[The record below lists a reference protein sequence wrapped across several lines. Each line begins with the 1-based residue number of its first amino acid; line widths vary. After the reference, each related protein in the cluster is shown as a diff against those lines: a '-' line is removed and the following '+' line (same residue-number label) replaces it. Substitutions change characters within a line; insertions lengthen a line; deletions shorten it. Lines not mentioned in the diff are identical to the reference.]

1 MMKACD
7 ILILGTGPFAQR
19 ISCDLAAT
27 ATEPTRVILA
37 GRNALRLAWILTA
50 ARARA
55 EMFSRPV
62 TIEGQEIDLDRGDRI
77 AELFAKLQP
86 RVVAQAASL
95 QPASV
100 ISGTGNGWTRLVAEG
115 GLSATAVFQAVLT
128 SRVARALAQ
137 VSPHGRL
144 INCCFPDVANGIV
157 TAMGLPVDCGIG
169 NIAILAHAFA
179 GCLEGEPRPK
189 LQMLCHYQ
197 NIAPW
202 RRAPAL
208 RSGPSPRVWLEERE
222 VGNVYARFAAVHL
235 TPEPVIDISGASGVT
250 LMLAM
255 AHGRDWSGHVPGP
268 MGLPGGY
275 PIALKGRRIRL
286 DLPQCIDRE
295 AAIAWNAQ
303 FEARNG
309 LVVGPDGRARYTG
322 RLHDALKAESP
333 DIAAGFDV
341 ADLEQVFQT
350 MSALRDRMLARSA

>member
-1 MMKACD
+1 MTKACD

-19 ISCDLAAT
+19 IACDLAAT

-55 EMFSRPV
+55 DMFSRRV
-62 TIEGQEIDLDRGDRI
+62 SIDSQEIDLGESGRI
-77 AELFAKLQP
+77 AELLGRLRAG
-86 RVVAQAASL
+86 VVVQAASL

-100 ISGTGNGWTRLVAEG
+100 ISGAGNAWTRLVAEG

-137 VSPHGRL
+137 ASPGTRL
-144 INCCFPDVANGIV
+144 INCCFPDVVNGIV
-157 TAMGLPVDCGIG
+157 AAMGLPVACGIG
-169 NIAILAHAFA
+169 NVAILAHAFA
-179 GCLEGEPRPK
+179 GMLEGDPRPR

-197 NIAPW
+197 NIGPW
-202 RRAPAL
+202 RRLPAL
-208 RSGPSPRVWLEERE
+208 RSGPSPRVWLDGAE
-222 VGNVYARFAAVHL
+222 VGDVYARFAAVQL

-255 AHGRDWSGHVPGP
+255 AHGQEWSGHVPGP

-275 PIALKGRRIRL
+275 PVALQDGHVRL
-286 DLPQCIDRE
+286 DLPTGVDRE
-295 AAIAWNAQ
+295 AAMQWNSR
-303 FEARNG
+303 FEAENG
-309 LVVGPDGRARYTG
+309 LAIGTDGRARYTG

-333 DIAAGFDV
+333 ELAAGFTV
-341 ADLEQVFQT
+341 ADLEQVWQA
-350 MSALRDRMLARSA
+350 MSMLRERMLARPA

>member
-1 MMKACD
+1 MTKACD

-19 ISCDLAAT
+19 IACDLAAT
-27 ATEPTRVILA
+27 AVEPTRVAVA
-37 GRNALRLAWILTA
+37 GRNAFRLAWILTA

-55 EMFSRPV
+55 EMFARPV
-62 TIEGQEIDLDRGDRI
+62 AIEGHELDLGGSGRI
-77 AELFAKLQP
+77 AELLAGLRP
-86 RVVAQAASL
+86 GVVVQAASL
-95 QPASV
+95 QPAAV
-100 ISGTGNGWTRLVAEG
+100 ISGASNAWARLVAEG

-137 VSPHGRL
+137 VSPTSRL

-157 TAMGLPVDCGIG
+157 TAMGLRVDCGIG

-179 GCLEGEPRPK
+179 GMLQGDPRPK

-208 RSGPSPRVWLEERE
+208 RSGLPARVWLDGAE
-222 VGNVYARFAAVHL
+222 VGDVYARFAAVQL
-235 TPEPVIDISGASGVT
+235 TPEPVVDISGASGVT

-275 PIALKGRRIRL
+275 PIALQGGRIGL
-286 DLPQCIDRE
+286 DLPEGIDRA

-303 FEARNG
+303 FEAREW
-309 LVVGPDGRARYTG
+309 T
-322 RLHDALKAESP
+322 S
-333 DIAAGFDV
+333 
-341 ADLEQVFQT
+341 
-350 MSALRDRMLARSA
+350 

>member
-1 MMKACD
+1 MTEPCD

-19 ISCDLAAT
+19 IACDLAAA
-27 ATEPTRVILA
+27 ATKPTRVAVA
-37 GRNALRLAWILTA
+37 GRNTFRLAWIQTA

-55 EMFSRPV
+55 EMFARPV
-62 TIEGQEIDLDRGDRI
+62 TVKVHEMDLGGSGRV
-77 AELFAKLQP
+77 AELLAGL
-86 RVVAQAASL
+86 RATVVVQAASL

-100 ISGTGNGWTRLVAEG
+100 ISGPGNGWTRLVSEG

-128 SRVARALAQ
+128 SRVARTLAQ
-137 VSPHGRL
+137 VSPHSHL

-157 TAMGLPVDCGIG
+157 AAMGLLVDCGIG

-179 GCLEGEPRPK
+179 GMLDRDPRPR

-197 NIAPW
+197 NIAAW

-208 RSGPSPRVWLEERE
+208 RSGPSARVWLDGAE
-222 VGNVYARFAAVHL
+222 VADVYARFAAAQL

-275 PIALKGRRIRL
+275 PIALKGGRIDL
-286 DLPQCIDRE
+286 DLPQGIDRE
-295 AAIAWNAQ
+295 AAIAWNVR
-303 FEARNG
+303 FEEEKG
-309 LVVGPDGRARYTG
+309 LVVDPGGRVRYTG
-322 RLHDALKAESP
+322 RLHDALMAESA
-333 DIAAGFDV
+333 DMAAGFDV
-341 ADLEQVFQT
+341 ADLEQVWQE
-350 MSALRDRMLARSA
+350 MSALRERMLARPA